1 MVAQFQADSDQDIEK
16 SGTLSIRDRSIFRA
30 EVLERHTQNQDRAVY
45 PRLLSPRSFRI
56 LWIASVIFLVAGA
69 VITFWPFISPLLA
82 GGS

>member
-16 SGTLSIRDRSIFRA
+16 SGTPSIRDRSIFRA
-30 EVLERHTQNQDRAVY
+30 DALERHSQNQDRAVY

-56 LWIASVIFLVAGA
+56 LWIVSVIFLVAGT
-69 VITFWPFISPLLA
+69 VIIFWPFISPLLA